1 MAWIRVG
8 RRRDAHEL
16 EVRDADLAKRAGS
29 ALFACDERIRVAVDE
44 LAFAEA
50 ELGPDS
56 TDGLSRAIVEGR
68 ELLGEAFRVN
78 RQNHDAMPGTPDEVR
93 ARDGRIVALC
103 TSAVNALDEE
113 SATLA
118 HRLALAR
125 RAPEIIAGV
134 QTDASRLR
142 ARIPQARDIVEQ
154 LAARYSSE
162 ALAEVA
168 SDPAEAERLLDFAE
182 HSARVAE
189 RRRAAGQREQAHLA
203 LEASTEAV
211 HRAAMLLDAVE
222 TFEVEALHAES
233 RLAALVEQSRR
244 ELAAALEA
252 PQSRGVAD
260 AIAGMR
266 AALDG
271 LPSAG
276 VNTDPIAHL
285 TRLRAAGEALDAA
298 IEAVRE
304 RATQPIPPP
313 EHVRHAIYDAD
324 QQLDL
329 VRDTVGGHPGSVGP
343 EALAQLARSER
354 VRTDLG
360 HYLGG
365 SSAPITLTDEHHRAH
380 VIAMAQHVASLA
392 SEALHLA
399 RRDIR
404 AARLQEAGPRGGVP
418 EP

>member
-1 MAWIRVG
+1 M
-8 RRRDAHEL
+8 
-16 EVRDADLAKRAGS
+16 AKRAGS
-29 ALFACDERIRVAVDE
+29 ALFACDERIRVAIDE

-56 TDGLSRAIVEGR
+56 TEGLSRAIAAGR
-68 ELLGEAFRVN
+68 ESLGEAFRLN
-78 RQNHDAMPGTPDEVR
+78 RANHDAVRGTPDDMR
-93 ARDGRIVALC
+93 ARDARIVELC
-103 TSAVNALDEE
+103 VSAVTALDEE
-113 SATLA
+113 STTLA

-125 RAPEIIAGV
+125 RAPEVIAGI
-134 QTDASRLR
+134 QTDASLLR
-142 ARIPQARDIVEQ
+142 ARIPQARDIVDQ

-162 ALAEVA
+162 ALVEVA
-168 SDPAEAERLLDFAE
+168 AEPAEAEQLLDFAE

-189 RRRAAGQREQAHLA
+189 RRRAAGQREQANLA
-203 LEASTEAV
+203 LEAATEAV
-211 HRAAMLLDAVE
+211 RRAATLLDAVE

-244 ELAAALEA
+244 ALAGALEA

-260 AIAGMR
+260 AIAGLR

-271 LPSAG
+271 LPAAG
-276 VNTDPIAHL
+276 VNTDPIACL
-285 TRLRAAGEALDAA
+285 TRLRAANEALDAA

-304 RATQPIPPP
+304 RATQPVPPP

-329 VRDTVGGHPGSVGP
+329 VRDTVGGHPGWVGP

-360 HYLGG
+360 HYLGS

-404 AARLQEAGPRGGVP
+404 AARLQDAGRRGGVP
-418 EP
+418 D